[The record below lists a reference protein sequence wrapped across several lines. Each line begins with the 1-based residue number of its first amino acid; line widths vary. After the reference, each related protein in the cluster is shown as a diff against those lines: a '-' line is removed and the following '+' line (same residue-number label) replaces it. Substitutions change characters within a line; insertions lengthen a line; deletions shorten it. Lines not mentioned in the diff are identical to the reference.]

1 MLFLTM
7 IYRVILADSSP
18 SVRRAVELAFPESE
32 FEVFFF
38 DNGLELV
45 KALPDILPDAL
56 LISLSLPGLDGYR
69 AASALRGQKELR
81 HASLFFLRGAFEKFE
96 TDKAAGLDYE
106 DVVRK
111 PFDSEGLAGRVKSC
125 LDRKHDLLAF
135 PQGPFPEEAGQGS
148 VTAGRPLPPHSASSP
163 SAPRSADLAALVRQE
178 VSRALAETEERLR
191 TKLLNEMKAGR
202 MEGRKAGRSRKSGTT

>member
-1 MLFLTM
+1 
-7 IYRVILADSSP
+7 
-18 SVRRAVELAFPESE
+18 
-32 FEVFFF
+32 
-38 DNGLELV
+38 
-45 KALPDILPDAL
+45 
-56 LISLSLPGLDGYR
+56 
-69 AASALRGQKELR
+69 
-81 HASLFFLRGAFEKFE
+81 
-96 TDKAAGLDYE
+96 
-106 DVVRK
+106 
-111 PFDSEGLAGRVKSC
+111 VKSC

>member
-1 MLFLTM
+1 M
-7 IYRVILADSSP
+7 
-18 SVRRAVELAFPESE
+18 AFPESE

-56 LISLSLPGLDGYR
+56 LVSLSLPGLDGYR
-69 AASALRGQKELR
+69 VAGALRGQKELR

-106 DVVRK
+106 DAVRK
-111 PFDSEGLAGRVKSC
+111 PFDSEGLARRIKDS

-135 PQGPFPEEAGQGS
+135 PQPPFAEEEGQGS
-148 VTAGRPLPPHSASSP
+148 DTAGRPLPPQPESSP
-163 SAPRSADLAALVRQE
+163 SACGSADLAALVRRE
-178 VSRALAETEERLR
+178 VKRAVSDTEERLR
-191 TKLLNEMKAGR
+191 TELLTEMRAGR
-202 MEGRKAGRSRKSGTT
+202 AERGKPGRSRKPGRT

>member
-1 MLFLTM
+1 M

-18 SVRRAVELAFPESE
+18 SVRRAVEMAFPESE

-69 AASALRGQKELR
+69 AAGALRGQKELR

-135 PQGPFPEEAGQGS
+135 PQGPFPEEARPGS
-148 VTAGRPLPPHSASSP
+148 VTAGRPLPPHSESSP
-163 SAPRSADLAALVRQE
+163 SASGSADLAALVRQE

-191 TKLLNEMKAGR
+191 AKLLTEMKAGR